1 MKKSL
6 DFYICKLPKFIGKEI
21 FKFIIPEKNTIKFL
35 KYYPNAES
43 NYSNIY
49 DIAFLNN
56 IMIKKKE
63 RIPLNLRRRVIER
76 DGKWCV
82 YCDEDLSDK
91 EIHMDHVIAES
102 KGGETTY
109 NNLQVTCRKCNLAK
123 GSLTESE
130 FVQRLRTRAMNI
142 LNRIGAG

>member
-1 MKKSL
+1 ML
-6 DFYICKLPKFIGKEI
+6 R
-21 FKFIIPEKNTIKFL
+21 
-35 KYYPNAES
+35 
-43 NYSNIY
+43 
-49 DIAFLNN
+49 
-56 IMIKKKE
+56 KKE

-123 GSLTESE
+123 GTLTESE
-130 FVQRLRTRAMNI
+130 FVERLRTRAINI